1 MYTIV
6 SVSAAR
12 RRFYR
17 LSASRSSSLHK
28 ALNLFLSLSEQSLYR
43 VLENSESVMV
53 TVCVLCANECL
64 PITNVTKDSPGR
76 KEKNIARGIVP
87 LCHCSHM
94 MDFMCSVLNV
104 LTFLRVICVN
114 VSTHAA
120 IDRLAADRGLT
131 SATSLAF
138 CSAVF

>member
-1 MYTIV
+1 MLRKT
-6 SVSAAR
+6 
-12 RRFYR
+12 
-17 LSASRSSSLHK
+17 
-28 ALNLFLSLSEQSLYR
+28 
-43 VLENSESVMV
+43 VLEE
-53 TVCVLCANECL
+53 
-64 PITNVTKDSPGR
+64 K
-76 KEKNIARGIVP
+76 KKNIARGIVP

-104 LTFLRVICVN
+104 LTSLRVICVN

-131 SATSLAF
+131 SATSFAF

>member
-53 TVCVLCANECL
+53 TVCVCVLCANECL
-64 PITNVTKDSPGR
+64 PIINVTKDSPGR
-76 KEKNIARGIVP
+76 KKNKHCTWDCASLSLQPHDGFYVQCFECTHIFEGY
-87 LCHCSHM
+87 LCK
-94 MDFMCSVLNV
+94 
-104 LTFLRVICVN
+104 CVN
-114 VSTHAA
+114 SRSNRQVGS
-120 IDRLAADRGLT
+120 
-131 SATSLAF
+131 
-138 CSAVF
+138 

>member
-53 TVCVLCANECL
+53 TVCV
-64 PITNVTKDSPGR
+64 
-76 KEKNIARGIVP
+76 
-87 LCHCSHM
+87 
-94 MDFMCSVLNV
+94 
-104 LTFLRVICVN
+104 CV
-114 VSTHAA
+114 V
-120 IDRLAADRGLT
+120 
-131 SATSLAF
+131 
-138 CSAVF
+138 CK